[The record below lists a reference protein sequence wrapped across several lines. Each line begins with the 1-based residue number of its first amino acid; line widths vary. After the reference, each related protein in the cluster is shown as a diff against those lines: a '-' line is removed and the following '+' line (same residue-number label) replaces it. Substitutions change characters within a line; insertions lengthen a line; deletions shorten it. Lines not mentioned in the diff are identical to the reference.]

1 MPPIDNLSGPDLL
14 LSIINKGLAAHA
26 ELHALARRER
36 QLDYI
41 ANDAVCFSLYSSLF

>member
-1 MPPIDNLSGPDLL
+1 MPAFDVITGPALF
-14 LSIINKGLAAHA
+14 LSIVNKGLAAHA

-41 ANDAVCFSLYSSLF
+41 ANDAVCLTLSIF